1 MLVLIAICTSLHSQF
16 AKELVGSDEMLNLTV
31 AHIDPTQVCLL
42 FLILTPLCTTTP
54 HPILPA
60 PGFSPRLSPL
70 NRGRREP
77 GNIHEKSQ
85 KICQTKTFSN
95 LVQICDPMKLFPS
108 LQDWRSHS
116 LHFPHSPIVPL
127 SSTPSTFYL
136 PCFFP
141 PSTFYHPRF
150 FPPSTLNFF
159 IPCLFYIAIFPLQ
172 LHNLIQQ
179 LMMKHFQMFGKE
191 PGPIQHI
198 IGGYFNVFIQWIINS
213 QILRVY
219 LLSYVCY
226 SWELTLGL
234 LWAILCLAVDECG
247 EPRLSACH
255 SCSHRPWPRR
265 YARIVIEGLWILFT
279 TTLESAISSKLIHEM
294 YVTHHYYYAMIDSVM
309 CFMNPRSCTYQNILR
324 PSQAP
329 CCFWRLNRT
338 YFCTC
343 SILDWEVWWIFWQLF
358 CFIQSVLNVS
368 KIWM

>member
-1 MLVLIAICTSLHSQF
+1 MPTLPDSLLHSVPQPPTPYF
-16 AKELVGSDEMLNLTV
+16 LHLASVLGS
-31 AHIDPTQVCLL
+31 LL
-42 FLILTPLCTTTP
+42 WTEE
-54 HPILPA
+54 
-60 PGFSPRLSPL
+60 G
-70 NRGRREP
+70 E
-77 GNIHEKSQ
+77 
-85 KICQTKTFSN
+85 N
-95 LVQICDPMKLFPS
+95 LVTSMRRAK
-108 LQDWRSHS
+108 RSVRPKHS
-116 LHFPHSPIVPL
+116 LTWFRFVILWNSFL
-127 SSTPSTFYL
+127 AFKTEEATPSTSLTHPLSHSPQL
-136 PCFFP
+136 PPPSAILVSSLHP
-141 PSTFYHPRF
+141 PST
-150 FPPSTLNFF
+150 FF

-213 QILRVY
+213 HILRVY

-265 YARIVIEGLWILFT
+265 YARIVIEGLWILMFT
-279 TTLESAISSKLIHEM
+279 TTLESAISSMLIHEM
-294 YVTHHYYYAMIDSVM
+294 YTTHHYYYAMIDSVM
-309 CFMNPRSCTYQNILR
+309 CFMNPCSCTYQNILR

-343 SILDWEVWWIFWQLF
+343 SMLDWEVWWIFWQLF
-358 CFIQSVLNVS
+358 ALSSQYS
-368 KIWM
+368 M